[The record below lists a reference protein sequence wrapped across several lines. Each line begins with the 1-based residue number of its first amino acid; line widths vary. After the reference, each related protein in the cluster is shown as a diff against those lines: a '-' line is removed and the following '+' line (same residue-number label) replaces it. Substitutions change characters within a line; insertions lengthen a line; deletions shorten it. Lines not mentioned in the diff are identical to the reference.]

1 MEKRNINIDLF
12 RIIAAFLVTVL
23 HVLGQGGVLK
33 STSPAEI
40 NYWIAWFLEICAYC
54 AVNCFALISGY
65 VMVNKTI
72 KAKNIIGLWFQV
84 LFYSLLFTALFFA
97 FLPESRSIK
106 NLVVAVMPIL
116 GKQWWYVSSYFALC
130 LFIPFL
136 NKAIDNISQQ
146 TYKKIL
152 LLILFLICCVDC
164 AIPIDAFWL
173 GSGYSAI
180 WLMIVYLFGAY
191 IRKYDICEKITSF
204 KCAVGYFSMIILT
217 FVSKITIWFLT
228 KSIFGQAKFDDTFI
242 SYISITILLS
252 AIFLLMLCLKIKI
265 DTAVAKFICFVSPVA
280 LGVYLI
286 HVHPLVFDYLIKDAF
301 VSFAAKSPIAMILCV
316 IVASLVIFI
325 LCTIIELLRIQ
336 IFKLI
341 NVSKLS
347 EVIAR
352 KINDFYLRVFEMKL
366 K

>member
-1 MEKRNINIDLF
+1 MEKRNYNIDLF

-23 HVLGQGGVLK
+23 HVLGKGGILN
-33 STSPAEI
+33 STSPSET
-40 NYWIAWFLEICAYC
+40 NYWIAWFLEIFAYC

-65 VMVNKTI
+65 VMVNKTV
-72 KAKNIIGLWFQV
+72 KVKNMLGLWFQV
-84 LFYSLLFTALFFA
+84 LFYSLLFTSLFFA

-106 NLVVAVMPIL
+106 NWVVAVMPIL

-130 LFIPFL
+130 FFIPFL
-136 NKAIDNISQQ
+136 NKAINNISQQ

-152 LLILFLICCVDC
+152 LLILFVICCIDC
-164 AIPIDAFWL
+164 VLPIDAFTL
-173 GSGYSAI
+173 NNGYSAI

-191 IRKYDICEKITSF
+191 IRKYNICEKITAF
-204 KCAVGYFSMIILT
+204 KCIMGYFSMIILT

-228 KSIFGQAKFDDTFI
+228 KSIFGQAKFEDTFI

-252 AIFLLMLCLKIKI
+252 AIFLLLFCLKIKI
-265 DTAVAKFICFVSPVA
+265 NNTATKLISFVSPAA

-286 HVHPLVFDYLIKDAF
+286 HVHPLVFNFLINNAF
-301 VSFAAKSPIAMILCV
+301 VSFVTKSPIVMIICV
-316 IVASLVIFI
+316 ILASLAIFV
-325 LCTIIELLRIQ
+325 LCTIIELLRIE

-341 NVSKLS
+341 KVSKLS
-347 EVIAR
+347 EFIAR